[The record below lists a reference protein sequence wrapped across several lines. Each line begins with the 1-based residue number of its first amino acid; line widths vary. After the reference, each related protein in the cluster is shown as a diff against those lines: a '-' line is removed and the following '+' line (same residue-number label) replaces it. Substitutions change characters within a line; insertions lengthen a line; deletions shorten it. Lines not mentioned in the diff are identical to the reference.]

1 MMEEVAPS
9 SGEIENHETSQNMI
23 PNVQEIPALHDK
35 VKPISNES
43 DFEPVKKK
51 LKMGCSYCDRM
62 FVDTKNLETHIE
74 EIHSYSFEKD
84 FVCSECGKEFMFRSS
99 LKDHLKTHMKV

>member
-23 PNVQEIPALHDK
+23 PNVQEIPAIGDK
-35 VKPISNES
+35 AKPLSNES

-51 LKMGCSYCDRM
+51 LKMSCFY
-62 FVDTKNLETHIE
+62 
-74 EIHSYSFEKD
+74 
-84 FVCSECGKEFMFRSS
+84 
-99 LKDHLKTHMKV
+99 

>member
-9 SGEIENHETSQNMI
+9 GGEIANHETSQNMI
-23 PNVQEIPALHDK
+23 PNIQEIPALDDK
-35 VKPISNES
+35 AKPLSNES

-62 FVDTKNLETHIE
+62 FVDTENLETHVE
-74 EIHSYSFEKD
+74 EIHSYSLEKD
-84 FVCSECGKEFMFRSS
+84 FVCSECGKEFVFRTS